1 MLQQASLNFYPAE
14 EQFVCTSIHIYF
26 QHCSSQDLYRY
37 LLQLACES
45 NLQQCESRKIWKRVC
60 LHCRSQELYCHLLQL
75 ASLLLTQ
82 AEAGPPVL
90 AGGADHGS
98 QSEDDPA
105 DTGDEDGI
113 TFSAAAIGFGG
124 LEEVLYHFSRAP
136 TPASRAG
143 MVALLVQYLGPPGE
157 GSLGQF

>member
-1 MLQQASLNFYPAE
+1 ME
-14 EQFVCTSIHIYF
+14 G
-26 QHCSSQDLYRY
+26 
-37 LLQLACES
+37 LACLS
-45 NLQQCESRKIWKRVC
+45 RIFFSQTQQVRAKPLFCRFPRRPHPWLVPTIIC
-60 LHCRSQELYCHLLQL
+60 ACRSQELYCHLLQL

-90 AGGADHGS
+90 AGGDQGS
-98 QSEDDPA
+98 QDEDSPA
-105 DTGDEDGI
+105 DMGDEDGV
-113 TFSAAAIGFGG
+113 TFSAAAVGFGG

-157 GSLGQF
+157 SQTVDKRHASQTPGVTHLVLHPLV